1 MLGKGG
7 GKAPTLYVVIF
18 KGCIFHVK
26 GLSFSHSRILI
37 SRMAAVDHILV
48 FMYNGALYTFTNHKF
63 PMNPPPPTSSGKLT
77 AAPKQPENQV
87 ILEKCLSIEV
97 AERA

>member
-63 PMNPPPPTSSGKLT
+63 PMNPPPPHLQWETNCSTKTTRESGYTRKM
-77 AAPKQPENQV
+77 
-87 ILEKCLSIEV
+87 LEH
-97 AERA
+97 